1 MLVKVNT
8 VLVPPV
14 NGNHIEEIACAV
26 KDAGASIYNII
37 PLIPQN
43 ELKDIPAP
51 TFEEVDAARKA
62 AYPYI
67 NLFNHCAHCRA
78 DAVGVPGEYDI
89 GTEIFAGKVRAAET
103 FSHG

>member
-1 MLVKVNT
+1 MDKLGVN
-8 VLVPPV
+8 
-14 NGNHIEEIACAV
+14 EIRERFLSFFES
-26 KDAGASIYNII
+26 KGHLRLPSF